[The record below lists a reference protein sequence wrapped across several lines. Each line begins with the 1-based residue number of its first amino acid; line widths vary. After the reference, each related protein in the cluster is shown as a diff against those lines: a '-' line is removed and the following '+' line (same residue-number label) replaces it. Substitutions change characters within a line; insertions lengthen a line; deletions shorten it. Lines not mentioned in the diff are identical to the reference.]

1 MTLKTG
7 KAEYPL
13 PMFVNAWLR
22 QGKDKPGEDVPGGY
36 PSGGPLPQVLDAWR
50 AGGPA
55 IDILAP
61 DVHVPNYA
69 EWCAWYTRPSPPRR
83 LQLFHGVRC
92 PRGRP
97 ASHRIGTDSA
107 FRAIGRWLKL
117 DFTHPC
123 SYLPIHGRWGIR
135 GCNERVRVAETKG
148 RSTPIQDFIRC
159 AGIRISL
166 Y

>member
-97 ASHRIGTDSA
+97 AIASVRTRRLEPSGGGSNWT
-107 FRAIGRWLKL
+107 
-117 DFTHPC
+117 
-123 SYLPIHGRWGIR
+123 LPILAHIYPSMDAGVSAAATNGYALPKPRDVQR
-135 GCNERVRVAETKG
+135 RFRTLSAVRELG
-148 RSTPIQDFIRC
+148 
-159 AGIRISL
+159 
-166 Y
+166 